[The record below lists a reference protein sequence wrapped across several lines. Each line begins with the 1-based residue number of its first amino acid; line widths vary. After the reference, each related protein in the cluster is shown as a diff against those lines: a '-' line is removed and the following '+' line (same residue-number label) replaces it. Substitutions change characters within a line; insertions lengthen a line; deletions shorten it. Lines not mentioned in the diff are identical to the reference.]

1 MKTTQDLK
9 QRIESIPMLGSERAH
24 VLQSYVAA
32 EAIVEALF
40 AVGGWISRAMS
51 SKLATLE
58 KHAVSH

>member
-32 EAIVEALF
+32 EAIVDALF
-40 AVGGWISRAMS
+40 AICGWISRAMP
-51 SKLATLE
+51 SKIATL
-58 KHAVSH
+58 